1 MTSPY
6 IATLRQVPG
15 RKALSVEFRHPLRP
29 DPSNH
34 GKPGRKV
41 RKGLGTDRAAAERL
55 VADLNRLL
63 ADPGLHSPAARAKA
77 EATFDD
83 PRVIEIFYEGIEP
96 KIENYRAL
104 RDKHL
109 PLPSRTDGYPCIL
122 LLGMPGAGKTTLVR
136 QLIGSRPGRDG
147 FPATSI
153 NRTTTFETEVIAG
166 PKDFAAAVTFMSEE
180 EADFEIRQ
188 CVSAAI
194 LRAVE
199 DRAADARIAKALLER
214 SDMRFRLK
222 YILGDWPEDD
232 LDDDPYADEESS
244 DAEESDSR
252 GVAPRHAEKLVGNLR
267 GYITTIRGIAEG
279 QKNDIEQARGALASL
294 PPEER
299 NKALDELQD
308 LAEQSEPYAALVT
321 EILDDLRERFDALAI
336 GRLIKST
343 TGWPRLWLANEIGA
357 KEAEFLDSVRFFS
370 GIDRADWGRLLTP
383 LVNGIRVAGPFAPT
397 WAGGLERPHFVLV
410 DTEGLGH
417 KANTVPDVPDYIVSR
432 FAECDAILLVHK
444 GDVPFGF
451 EGGKALEAIGG
462 AGHTAKTSLVFTRM
476 DEVKGPNIKG
486 WQAKREYAFSGVR
499 NVVENQIAKSLTPDV
514 ARFML
519 DQLEANAYYLGAL
532 QKGEPLAA
540 KEELSRLL
548 NRLTSI
554 VLPPKPAQ
562 AFPDYGTCD
571 LLVLALQKGVEDF
584 RVPWRAYLS
593 IQRHSGHRPLP
604 WQSVKA
610 VSRRYAEG
618 FDDGYEIRPAS
629 NLLNSLTLAIAR
641 FIENPI
647 DWDGNPS
654 AEDRRLILD
663 RIKAVV
669 SKKLTLFCVR
679 QLRAKAQPDWQTAY
693 AFRGTGSTFDRRLKI
708 ESLYERWVPE
718 PANEADDMQHI
729 QEFIEGVKLVVTSAI
744 EETKQV
750 LAAEFD
756 LYPDSPN
763 LNPEQEQSPEHNNG
777 RHAVRAIQQS
787 SASSSSR

>member
-1 MTSPY
+1 MTAPY
-6 IATLRQVPG
+6 VATLRQVPG

-29 DPSNH
+29 DPSNQ

-55 VADLNRLL
+55 VGDLNRLL
-63 ADPGLHSPAARAKA
+63 ADASLHSPAARAKA
-77 EATFDD
+77 EAVFDD
-83 PRVIEIFYEGIEP
+83 PRVIEIFYDGIEP
-96 KIENYRAL
+96 KTENYRL
-104 RDKHL
+104 IRDEHL
-109 PLPSRTDGYPCIL
+109 PLPSRADGYPCIL
-122 LLGMPGAGKTTLVR
+122 LLGVPGAGKTTLVR
-136 QLIGSRPGRDG
+136 QMIGSRPGRDG

-153 NRTTTFETEVIAG
+153 NRTTTFETEIIAG

-188 CVSAAI
+188 CVSAAV
-194 LRAVE
+194 LRAI
-199 DRAADARIAKALLER
+199 DDQATDARIARALLER

-222 YILGDWPEDD
+222 YILGDWPQDD
-232 LDDDPYADEESS
+232 LDDDPYADEDSS
-244 DAEESDSR
+244 DTEGADGHGVGVRES
-252 GVAPRHAEKLVGNLR
+252 EKLARNLR
-267 GYITTIRGIAEG
+267 SYVTTIRAIAERL
-279 QKNDIEQARGALASL
+279 KKDAEQAHGSLASL
-294 PPEER
+294 SADER

-308 LAEQSEPYAALVT
+308 LAEQSEPYAAVVS
-321 EILDDLRERFDALAI
+321 EILDDLRERFDGLVS

-343 TGWPRLWLANEIGA
+343 TGWPRLWLATEAAA
-357 KEAEFLDSVRFFS
+357 KETEFLAAVRFFS

-383 LVNGIRVAGPFAPT
+383 LVNGIRVAGPFVPS
-397 WAGGLERPHFVLV
+397 WADGLEGPHFVLI

-451 EGGKALEAIGG
+451 EGGKALEAIGA
-462 AGHTAKTSLVFTRM
+462 AGHAVKTSLVFTRM

-486 WQAKREYAFSGVR
+486 WQAKRDYAFSGVR
-499 NVVENQIAKSLTPDV
+499 NVVENQIAKSLTSDV

-519 DQLEANAYYLGAL
+519 AQLETNAYYLGTL
-532 QKGEPLAA
+532 QKGEPIAA
-540 KEELSRLL
+540 KVELLRLL
-548 NRLTSI
+548 DDLTSI
-554 VLPPKPAQ
+554 VPPPKPAQ
-562 AFPDYGTCD
+562 AFPNYGTYD

-584 RVPWRAYLS
+584 RVPWRGYLS

-641 FIENPI
+641 FVENPI
-647 DWDGNPS
+647 DWRGSPS

-663 RIKAVV
+663 RIKAAV
-669 SKKLTLFCVR
+669 SKKLTQFCAS
-679 QLRAKAQPDWQTAY
+679 QLRQKAQPDWQMAY

-729 QEFIEGVKLVVTSAI
+729 QEFIVGVKLVVTSAI
-744 EETKQV
+744 EETQHT
-750 LAAEFD
+750 LAI
-756 LYPDSPN
+756 DSEGAPA
-763 LNPEQEQSPEHNNG
+763 
-777 RHAVRAIQQS
+777 HAA
-787 SASSSSR
+787 